1 MKSAKR
7 ITVSGKV
14 QGVHY
19 RASTQ
24 QRASMIG
31 IAGWV
36 MNQSDGS
43 VLIHAEGT
51 PDQLSELITWC
62 KLGPPAAVVSSC
74 AVIELNIQDHTDFII
89 KR

>member
-1 MKSAKR
+1 
-7 ITVSGKV
+7 
-14 QGVHY
+14 
-19 RASTQ
+19 
-24 QRASMIG
+24 
-31 IAGWV
+31 